1 MIRPSATQLLADRR
15 CFAGKMAQ
23 HNQDRRHHSMK
34 TITYIAAI
42 FVPMLLAACA
52 NMATQQ
58 KPGLDNADR
67 LFLKYVEISKR
78 PTLLTPDDM
87 TQINHLSGLIS
98 ARKKECEQRKNE
110 AMRPVWTLVVNN
122 YKNGVAP
129 ADLPAT
135 HAAALTELKRI
146 ETTSISSCGEH
157 GFPQGAI
164 N

>member
-1 MIRPSATQLLADRR
+1 
-15 CFAGKMAQ
+15 
-23 HNQDRRHHSMK
+23 MK
-34 TITYIAAI
+34 TITHIAAI
-42 FVPMLLAACA
+42 VVPLLLAACA
-52 NMATQQ
+52 GMTTQQ
-58 KPGLDNADR
+58 APGPDNADR

-78 PTLLTPDDM
+78 PTLLTADDM
-87 TQINHLSGLIS
+87 TQINQLTGIIN
-98 ARKKECEQRKNE
+98 ARRKSCETAKKE
-110 AMRPVWTLVVNN
+110 AMRPVRTLVVSN

-135 HAAALTELKRI
+135 HAAALKELKRI